1 MKYIFSLIMFAVFA
15 TGITSCESD
24 STSGGS
30 SSTTKELE
38 VTPSKTSV
46 GIYETFDIKAR
57 MTNMPLSDVLVK
69 IDYGDGRIET
79 LGAGVERT
87 HSYTIVGTYTIT
99 VKAIDEYTRDTLA
112 TKSIQIIVSDV
123 VPMVAFDRDIID
135 TAIQIS
141 DYGAELGGVT
151 FTFTTNTFI
160 SKVRYQFGDG
170 VTLIDS
176 TDPSYSISHAYQSV
190 GTYTVILDVYNDKGN
205 YWDSD
210 TMTCTIRLQEATLD
224 MLTSSYNISVRF
236 AVDSTSSIY
245 PSITPY
251 GVYTEAGIGAAN
263 DATPD
268 VTWTGNSFTAQT
280 VYGGNEYLHFTGT
293 ISSDLKKLETMTV
306 SILDSAYAGEES
318 KLGYKLSNLEFY
330 GMNSEVVIYRAVNRE
345 LSSFASDIYLS
356 GHAGSVRSAGS
367 TSDMIY
373 HIRNLKTPAPYA
385 YVVFTR

>member
-1 MKYIFSLIMFAVFA
+1 MFALLA
-15 TGITSCESD
+15 SGITSCESD
-24 STSGGS
+24 STSSG
-30 SSTTKELE
+30 STTKELE
-38 VTPSKTSV
+38 ITPSKTSV
-46 GIYETFDIKAR
+46 GIYETFTIKGR
-57 MTNMPLSDVLVK
+57 MTNTPLSDVHMK
-69 IDYGDGRIET
+69 IDYGDGRIEVI
-79 LGAGVERT
+79 GAGTERT
-87 HSYTIVGTYTIT
+87 HSYTIVGTYTVT
-99 VKAIDEYTRDTLA
+99 VKAIDVYTEDTLA

-123 VPMVAFDRDIID
+123 VPVATFDRGIID

-205 YWDSD
+205 YWASD
-210 TMTCTIRLQEATLD
+210 TMTCTIRLQEPTLD
-224 MLTSSYNISVRF
+224 MLTSAYNVSVIF
-236 AVDSTSSIY
+236 ALDSTSSIY
-245 PSITPY
+245 PHFKLY
-251 GVYTEAGIGAAN
+251 GHTDASIGAQN

-367 TSDMIY
+367 TSGMIY
-373 HIRNLKTPAPYA
+373 QIRNLKTPAPYA
-385 YVVFTR
+385 YVVFTRK